1 MDRRIN
7 ISQATGEARLQ
18 QAQAILK
25 LGRQMDSAE
34 TMAKQSRRLG
44 VGLYTIQCWQRAKG
58 KVPSDKQ
65 WQKLLEY
72 KQAALNGALPDLP
85 GYLE

>member
-1 MDRRIN
+1 MDN
-7 ISQATGEARLQ
+7 ERLRE
-18 QAQAILK
+18 AQAILK
-25 LGRQMDSAE
+25 LGRQTDSAE

-72 KQAALNGALPDLP
+72 KQAVLNGTLPDLP